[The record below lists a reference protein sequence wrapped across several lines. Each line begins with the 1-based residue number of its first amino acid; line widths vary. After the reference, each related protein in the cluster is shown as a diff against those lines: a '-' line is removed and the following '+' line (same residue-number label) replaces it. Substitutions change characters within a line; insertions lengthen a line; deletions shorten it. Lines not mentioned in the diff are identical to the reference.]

1 MISSPNHEKHR
12 FTHSFAHYFIRSRYR
27 RALPSCSNDPSDVEA
42 IRDALHAITA
52 PPGKQFHP
60 SSDGIAGALEAIRNG
75 KDID

>member
-27 RALPSCSNDPSDVEA
+27 RAAVMLQRPSDVEA

-52 PPGKQFHP
+52 PPGKQFHL
-60 SSDGIAGALEAIRNG
+60 SSDGIAAALEAIRNG